1 VHTPPQSATNIH
13 PTPPPPPEPEI
24 VIDLDGPDEPAEAAS
39 PLSQADLDALL
50 ENLDDDLFSG
60 KPRG

>member
-1 VHTPPQSATNIH
+1 MT
-13 PTPPPPPEPEI
+13 EI
-24 VIDLDGPDEPAEAAS
+24 GRTELKLGVIDLDGPDEPAEAAS